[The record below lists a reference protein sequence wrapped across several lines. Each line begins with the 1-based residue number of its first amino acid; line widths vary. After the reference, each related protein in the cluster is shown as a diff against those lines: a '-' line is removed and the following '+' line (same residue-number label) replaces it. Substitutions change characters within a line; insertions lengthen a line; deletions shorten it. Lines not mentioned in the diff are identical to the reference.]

1 MAVAV
6 TPLAHEAC
14 ETRTETGQPLALKAP
29 FTGWTYVSQHLQ
41 MGRPVRSPIERCHSI
56 GVPCC
61 FGRAGPLTAAAP
73 SFGSGRLVAKAL
85 IVRIGIC
92 RRPILLATGSDIVAT
107 ARLLSNI
114 QAV

>member
-29 FTGWTYVSQHLQ
+29 FIGWTYVLQQ

-61 FGRAGPLTAAAP
+61 CSRAGPLTAAAP

-92 RRPILLATGSDIVAT
+92 RRPILLATGSDIVVT
-107 ARLLSNI
+107 ARPLSNI